1 MKIAVNAQLLRK
13 NDMYGMGWFAYNTLK
28 HIVEQNPEVEFHFL
42 FDSAIEDEFIFNT
55 NVIAH
60 HVKPKAKSI
69 FLKIFWQQWSVR
81 RKLREIKPDL
91 FLSPD
96 GSLCIGWNG
105 KQYAVIHDI
114 NFFHNSSYLNWKARI
129 YYNSFF
135 PKFAKKASRIGTVST
150 YSKLD
155 IINAY
160 GIAPDKIDVVYNGVN
175 SFFTPVPED
184 ETNKTKSELT
194 DGENYFIFIGSLQP
208 RKNIL
213 RLLQAFELFKKR
225 TKSPFKLVIAGKEMY
240 KVSDIYTVYDG
251 MMFKGDVIFTG
262 RVPDEKINAVLG
274 SAYAMVFVPL
284 FEGFGIPVIEAMQ
297 CNVPVICSNVTSIP
311 EVAGDAALLVDPYN
325 VEQLSVAMGR
335 IYRDDSLR
343 CELIEKGKKQKTLFS
358 WENTANLLW
367 NGILECL

>member
-1 MKIAVNAQLLRK
+1 
-13 NDMYGMGWFAYNTLK
+13 
-28 HIVEQNPEVEFHFL
+28 
-42 FDSAIEDEFIFNT
+42 
-55 NVIAH
+55 
-60 HVKPKAKSI
+60 
-69 FLKIFWQQWSVR
+69 
-81 RKLREIKPDL
+81 
-91 FLSPD
+91 
-96 GSLCIGWNG
+96 
-105 KQYAVIHDI
+105 
-114 NFFHNSSYLNWKARI
+114 
-129 YYNSFF
+129 
-135 PKFAKKASRIGTVST
+135 
-150 YSKLD
+150 
-155 IINAY
+155 
-160 GIAPDKIDVVYNGVN
+160 
-175 SFFTPVPED
+175 
-184 ETNKTKSELT
+184 
-194 DGENYFIFIGSLQP
+194 
-208 RKNIL
+208 
-213 RLLQAFELFKKR
+213 
-225 TKSPFKLVIAGKEMY
+225 MY